1 MDKLI
6 SKYGIRVFIKLAK
19 IKCYKII
26 NDLIVY
32 RRKQKLVRR
41 HLSFGT
47 GFKKKCAY
55 IKTIYDW
62 STRLKIMKLQ

>member
-47 GFKKKCAY
+47 GFKKNVL
-55 IKTIYDW
+55 I
-62 STRLKIMKLQ
+62 LKQYMIGQLD

>member
-26 NDLIVY
+26 NDLIIY

-41 HLSFGT
+41 HLSLGLDS
-47 GFKKKCAY
+47 KKNVL
-55 IKTIYDW
+55 I
-62 STRLKIMKLQ
+62 LKQYMIGQLD